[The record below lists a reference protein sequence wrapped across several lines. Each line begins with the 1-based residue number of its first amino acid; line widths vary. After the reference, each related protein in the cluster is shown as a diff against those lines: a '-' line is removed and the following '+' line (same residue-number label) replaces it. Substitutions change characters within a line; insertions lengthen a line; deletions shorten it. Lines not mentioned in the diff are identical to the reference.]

1 MTPALRIAIADDEA
15 VARQRLVRLLGGLA
29 QVEVVLVCD
38 GGHALLAALDGA
50 LADVLLLDIQM
61 PGMTGLE
68 AQAQLGPDAPYVI
81 YVTAHPE
88 HAIDAFDAGAIDYVL
103 KPGAEARR
111 GRAIERARGLLAR
124 AAVPLAGLDRA
135 ARVAVEVRG
144 GIALLAPERI
154 SHCSYDGQLVTL
166 HLDDREVVSDR
177 SLAELE
183 PLLALHGFERVHRR
197 YLLNLH
203 RVVRIEDHAS
213 GGDTAHGDQGATVPV
228 SRQVDRQLRRR
239 LLG

>member
-1 MTPALRIAIADDEA
+1 MTHALRIAIADDEA

-103 KPGAEARR
+103 KPVDEARL
-111 GRAIERARGLLAR
+111 GRAIERAGCSRARRCRWPGSTAPRGWPSR
-124 AAVPLAGLDRA
+124 CAAGSRCSRPNASRTA
-135 ARVAVEVRG
+135 ATTD
-144 GIALLAPERI
+144 
-154 SHCSYDGQLVTL
+154 SW
-166 HLDDREVVSDR
+166 
-177 SLAELE
+177 
-183 PLLALHGFERVHRR
+183 
-197 YLLNLH
+197 
-203 RVVRIEDHAS
+203 
-213 GGDTAHGDQGATVPV
+213 
-228 SRQVDRQLRRR
+228 
-239 LLG
+239 

>member
-103 KPGAEARR
+103 KPVDEARL
-111 GRAIERARGLLAR
+111 GRAVERARGLLER
-124 AAVPLAGLDRA
+124 AALPLAGLDRA
-135 ARVAVEVRG
+135 ARVAIEVRG

-166 HLDDREVVSDR
+166 HVDDREVVSDR

-203 RVVRIEDHAS
+203 RVVRLEDHAS
-213 GGDTAHGDQGATVPV
+213 GGYTAHCDHGATVPV
-228 SRQVDRQLRRR
+228 SRQVARQLRRR